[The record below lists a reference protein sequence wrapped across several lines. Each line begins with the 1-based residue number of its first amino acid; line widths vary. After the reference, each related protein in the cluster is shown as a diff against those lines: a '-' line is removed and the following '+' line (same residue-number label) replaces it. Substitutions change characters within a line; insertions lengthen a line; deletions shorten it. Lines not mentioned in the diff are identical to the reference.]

1 MIRKAA
7 LLLSLL
13 AAAGCGSTPPVA
25 EVTSAGQRET
35 VGTSGVPEQTK
46 IAALTQGILA
56 LSPAIDPAEAARIA
70 EIAVEYPLYTLA
82 PRYRAVDP
90 PLVHNV
96 KVNMGIKPRGL
107 CKDWADDLEARLRQ
121 EGFQTVDFHRAI
133 ANADN
138 IRIEH
143 STVIVSAK
151 GAAWNQGIVLDPW
164 REGQGVLYWAPV
176 LEDDHY
182 TWIERSEVFR
192 MKREWA
198 AAKAR

>member
-82 PRYRAVDP
+82 PRYRAVLGNVSEP
-90 PLVHNV
+90 PEVWRH
-96 KVNMGIKPRGL
+96 
-107 CKDWADDLEARLRQ
+107 CWWERQ
-121 EGFQTVDFHRAI
+121 
-133 ANADN
+133 
-138 IRIEH
+138 
-143 STVIVSAK
+143 
-151 GAAWNQGIVLDPW
+151 
-164 REGQGVLYWAPV
+164 Y
-176 LEDDHY
+176 
-182 TWIERSEVFR
+182 
-192 MKREWA
+192 
-198 AAKAR
+198 